1 MKIKQCH
8 RIRIFPTSNG
18 QVVERDT
25 YSIFLTQKKTDN
37 TISKSRNRTKAEIE
51 QKTGKSSNKYI
62 SNQKSSIFLGILYT
76 ERKKNMQ
83 LIYVYVKNE
92 HRILSFKKIA
102 NLLTTANADGI
113 NRGLQ

>member
-8 RIRIFPTSNG
+8 KNRIFPTSNG

-25 YSIFLTQKKTDN
+25 YSILLTQKRPDN

-51 QKTGKSSNKYI
+51 QKTGKSSNKFHF
-62 SNQKSSIFLGILYT
+62 SRNTLHREEKEHAVNLRLHQS
-76 ERKKNMQ
+76 
-83 LIYVYVKNE
+83 E
-92 HRILSFKKIA
+92 HRIRSFKKIA